1 MPRQRKSPTG
11 ELRTLAVPVYMSATE
26 RQDLGERAG
35 SLSLSE
41 YLLMAGLGQYVSQRR
56 QRLPVPELNRLTYL
70 ELEKIGRNLNQI
82 AKACHIAVR
91 GGRDCNV
98 NSSEIETIVATIR
111 QLRLEVIAATID
123 LETEDDA
130 EL

>member
-11 ELRTLAVPVYMSATE
+11 ELRTLAVPVYMSSTE

-82 AKACHIAVR
+82 AKACHIAVHS
-91 GGRDCNV
+91 GRDCNM
-98 NSSEIETIVATIR
+98 NGNEIEAIVATIR
-111 QLRLEVIAATID
+111 QLRLEVIAATINV
-123 LETEDDA
+123 ETEDN

>member
-1 MPRQRKSPTG
+1 MPRQRKSSTG
-11 ELRTLAVPVYMSATE
+11 ELRTLAVPVYMTPTE

-41 YLLMAGLGQYVSQRR
+41 YLLMTGLGQHVSQRR

-70 ELEKIGRNLNQI
+70 ELQKIGQNLNQI
-82 AKACHIAVR
+82 AKACRVAVS
-91 GGRDCNV
+91 GERDCNV
-98 NSSEIETIVATIR
+98 NRNEIEAIVAIIR
-111 QLRLEVIAATID
+111 QLRLEVIAATIN
-123 LETEDDA
+123 LEIEGDV